1 MLKEGRFPFGDR
13 PFNHCCSQPFIK
25 SIDVK
30 IKHTLEFLVCYFSG
44 HDFVVSPETT
54 QQPLCR
60 HCDHPYAETLRDKRW
75 RWRQKSIQIS
85 SDVSLSQA
93 LTTKPREPVGVRR

>member
-1 MLKEGRFPFGDR
+1 
-13 PFNHCCSQPFIK
+13 
-25 SIDVK
+25 VK

-44 HDFVVSPETT
+44 HDFVVSPETI

-60 HCDHPYAETLRDKRW
+60 HCHHPYAQTLQDKRW

-85 SDVSLSQA
+85 SDASSPQA
-93 LTTKPREPVGVRR
+93 ATTKPRELVGARR